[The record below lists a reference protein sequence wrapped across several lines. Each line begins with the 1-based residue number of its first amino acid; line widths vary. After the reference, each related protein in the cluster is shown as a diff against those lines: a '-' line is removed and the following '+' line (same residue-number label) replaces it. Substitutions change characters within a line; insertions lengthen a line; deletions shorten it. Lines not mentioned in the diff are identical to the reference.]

1 MYSESNNT
9 NENENEEHK
18 VHSKLECYII
28 PYNESF
34 EYVFITEI
42 INTLKLKTK
51 LQNIR
56 KCCINKKW
64 FQSQQLDSFKYAIH
78 FYCDIETM
86 TLIKHELVIRHL
98 WIRKLKEEHLNQLT
112 NNLFFNE

>member
-1 MYSESNNT
+1 MYCET
-9 NENENEEHK
+9 NSIRDNEKEQT
-18 VHSKLECYII
+18 VTPKLECYII

-42 INTLKLKTK
+42 INTLNLKTK
-51 LQNIR
+51 LQRIR

-64 FQSQQLDSFKYAIH
+64 FHQQQLDPFKYAIH

-86 TLIKHELVIRHL
+86 TLIKEELVIRQL
-98 WIRKLKEEHLNQLT
+98 WIRKLKEEYLNQLI
-112 NNLFFNE
+112 NNPYFNQ